1 MSQYDRVRV
10 LLSDYLNLPRG
21 KYLSP
26 SMAKEGV
33 ARLCIGLYALTYDRE
48 LIPAPGGMMLEG
60 LPDVEAVFDPET
72 IRPSWEPGV
81 GVVVADQR
89 RNGEVLPLCSR
100 TLLKRTVQQ
109 WEDMG
114 YNTRVGIE
122 LEAFIFQRDENGEW
136 KPYETPGSFVYGT
149 GPTVDPDGLIDEI
162 WSQADRCGLPIESI
176 HSEFDWPQFE
186 LTLQHRDALT
196 AIDDIFLFRVMAKEV
211 LAQNGYLL
219 SFMPKPLTD
228 RGGSGFHVN
237 FSFTDTKGNNVMSDP
252 AAKDSMS
259 ELSRQCVAGLLHHH
273 EGMAALLAPT
283 VNSYKRLRPG
293 CFSGYWANWAR
304 DHRGVTV
311 RVAAEQG
318 AGARLEHRMADCT
331 SNPYLAT
338 ATVLQAARLGVTEGY
353 ELPPEETGDCFETVN
368 TKRCVPENLCAALEA
383 LESDQSLVDAIGQ
396 PIVDHLT
403 YLKRVEWNKYLG
415 HTTDWEIGHYLEF
428 I

>member
-1 MSQYDRVRV
+1 MSQYERVRV
-10 LLSDYLNLPRG
+10 LLCDYLNLPRG
-21 KYLSP
+21 KYLST
-26 SMAKEGV
+26 SAAKEGI
-33 ARLCIGLYALTYDRE
+33 ARLCIGLYALTYDRDMV
-48 LIPAPGGMMLEG
+48 PAPGAMMLEG
-60 LPDVEAVFDPET
+60 LPDVEAVFDPDT
-72 IRPSWEPGV
+72 VRPSWEPGV
-81 GVVVADQR
+81 GVVVADQY
-89 RNGEVLPLCSR
+89 RNGESLPLCSR
-100 TLLKRTVQQ
+100 ALLKRTVQQ

-114 YNTRVGIE
+114 YSTQVGIE
-122 LEAFIFQRDENGEW
+122 LEAFIFQRDENGGW
-136 KPYETPGSFVYGT
+136 KPYEAPGSFVYGT

-186 LTLQHRDALT
+186 LTLQYRDALT

-237 FSFTDTKGNNVMSDP
+237 FSFTDSKGNNVISDP
-252 AAKDSMS
+252 TAKDNMS
-259 ELSRQCVAGLLHHH
+259 ALSRQCIAGLLHHH

-304 DHRGVTV
+304 DHRGTTV

-338 ATVLQAARLGVTEGY
+338 ATVLQAARLGVSEGY

-368 TKRCVPENLCAALEA
+368 TDRCVPPDLFAALMA
-383 LESDQSLVDAIGQ
+383 LESDQKLVEAVGR
-396 PIVDHLT
+396 PIVDYLVE
-403 YLKRVEWNKYLG
+403 LKRAEWNKYLG
-415 HTTDWEIGHYLEF
+415 HTTDWETGHYLEF